1 MSKTLFKNY
10 EDLKPMEQN
19 KLTTG
24 SITPRPIAWVST
36 INDNDTINLAPFSFF
51 SVIARDVLS
60 ISFTRKKGQMKDTL
74 INILRTKEAVV
85 NTASIPHLDLV
96 NTSSEELEYG
106 ESEVDLLNIELADSN
121 LIRTPRIKLSNII
134 FETKLID
141 HIPLLTDKGKPK
153 ADIVL
158 LQILGVHL
166 NPDIYDEEN
175 NHILMDQVHP
185 ASRLAGKY
193 YGETIINQDLKR
205 K

>member
-96 NTSSEELEYG
+96 NTSSEELEY
-106 ESEVDLLNIELADSN
+106 VRAI
-121 LIRTPRIKLSNII
+121 
-134 FETKLID
+134 
-141 HIPLLTDKGKPK
+141 
-153 ADIVL
+153 
-158 LQILGVHL
+158 
-166 NPDIYDEEN
+166 
-175 NHILMDQVHP
+175 
-185 ASRLAGKY
+185 
-193 YGETIINQDLKR
+193 
-205 K
+205 